1 MEIRKIET
9 GFAIKFPF
17 ALKDAFRATFPS
29 AKWDALTKEWTVG
42 PRSGKRLEAW
52 AAEAQQAAADI
63 AAREEAEL
71 AQAELTQIRADI
83 EAARQQARTA
93 AEYRAELQAT
103 RAALEA
109 AQAELAQ
116 ANAQAA
122 AAKAETRKEQD
133 QIVALLKTHI
143 DLPSITAAKKEME
156 QNMAPGDRVKK
167 QRFEEAREVIKAER
181 DKLAAAGLRLQALSE
196 LASANIN
203 RPDRDH
209 PSNIRPRA
217 WFEVSRI
224 NNNDE

>member
-1 MEIRKIET
+1 MQIRKTET
-9 GFAIKFPF
+9 GFAIQFPF
-17 ALKDAFRATFPS
+17 ALKDAFRAAFPS
-29 AKWDALTKEWTVG
+29 AKWDALSKEWTVG

-52 AAEAQQAAADI
+52 AAEAQQAADDI

-71 AQAELTQIRADI
+71 AQAELVKVRADI

-122 AAKAETRKEQD
+122 TAKAETRKEQD

-143 DLPSITAAKKEME
+143 DLPAISAAKKAME
-156 QNMAPGDRVKK
+156 QNMVPGDRIKK

-196 LASANIN
+196 LASSNIN

-224 NNNDE
+224 THNDE

>member
-17 ALKDAFRATFPS
+17 ALKDAFRAAFPS
-29 AKWDALTKEWTVG
+29 AKWDSISKEWTVG
-42 PRSGKRLEAW
+42 PRSGKRLQAW
-52 AAEAQQAAADI
+52 ADEAAQAAADI
-63 AAREEAEL
+63 VAREEAEL
-71 AQAELTQIRADI
+71 AQAELAKIRADI

-93 AEYRAELQAT
+93 AEYKIELAAARAE
-103 RAALEA
+103 LEA

-116 ANAQAA
+116 AHADVAA
-122 AAKAETRKEQD
+122 ARAETRKEQD

-143 DLPSITAAKKEME
+143 DLAAIAAARKVME
-156 QNMAPGDRVKK
+156 QNMVPGERIKK
-167 QRFEEAREVIKAER
+167 EKFEDARQTIKAEC

-209 PSNIRPRA
+209 PSSIRPRA